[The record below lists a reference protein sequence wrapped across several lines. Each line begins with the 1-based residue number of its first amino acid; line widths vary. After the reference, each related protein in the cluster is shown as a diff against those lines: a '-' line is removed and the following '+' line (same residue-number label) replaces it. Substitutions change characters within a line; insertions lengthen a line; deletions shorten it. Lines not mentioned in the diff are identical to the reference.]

1 VRISRPA
8 RGFLRAVAPALAALQ
23 FLRNIPQT
31 ERAPD
36 RALLE
41 LELLPS
47 LARLPGLR
55 RGLFVGCA
63 AYTQHYGSLFPGVE
77 YWTMDPD
84 PQRQGYGAQ
93 RHIID
98 RLENLSRHDTGGAFD
113 LIVCN
118 GVLGWGLNTRLQAER
133 AFAGCHARMR
143 PGGYLLLGWNDR
155 YPRNR
160 VRPEDVGVLARFEH
174 VPFGRYGARV
184 PVAGWRRHVFDFY
197 RKPAQAGIEMLRSA
211 SSTFSSS
218 SIARSPSETMPTRLR
233 LASTTGMRRICLS
246 PMRPSTS

>member
-1 VRISRPA
+1 M
-8 RGFLRAVAPALAALQ
+8 RAAAPALASLP
-23 FLRNIPQT
+23 FLRTNPRT
-31 ERAPD
+31 GGAPD
-36 RALLE
+36 RSLLE
-41 LELLPS
+41 RELLPL

-55 RGLFVGCA
+55 RALFVGCA
-63 AYTQHYGSLFPGVE
+63 AYTQHYGSLFPEVE

-84 PQRQGYGAQ
+84 PRRQCYGAE

-98 RLENLSRHDTGGAFD
+98 RLENLSRHATGGAFG

-133 AFAGCHARMR
+133 AFASCHERLQA
-143 PGGYLLLGWNDR
+143 GGYLLLGWNDR

-160 VRPEDVGVLARFEH
+160 VRPEEVGALARFEH
-174 VPFGRYGARV
+174 VPFGHYGARV
-184 PVAGWRRHVFDFY
+184 LVVGWRRHVFDFY
-197 RKPAQAGIEMLRSA
+197 RKPDQAGIEMLRSA

-218 SIARSPSETMPTRLR
+218 SIARSPNETMPTRLR

-246 PMRPSTS
+246 PMRPRTS

>member
-1 VRISRPA
+1 M
-8 RGFLRAVAPALAALQ
+8 RAAAPALASLQ
-23 FLRNIPQT
+23 LLRTILHT
-31 ERAPD
+31 GRAPD
-36 RALLE
+36 RVLLE
-41 LELLPS
+41 RELLPS
-47 LARLPGLR
+47 LARLPRLR
-55 RGLFVGCA
+55 RALFVGCA
-63 AYTQHYGSLFPGVE
+63 AYTQHYGRLFPKVE

-84 PQRQGYGAQ
+84 RRRQRYGCE

-133 AFAGCHARMR
+133 AFASCHERLRA
-143 PGGYLLLGWNDR
+143 GGYLLLGWNDR

-160 VRPEDVGVLARFEH
+160 VRPEDVGALARFEH

-184 PVAGWRRHVFDFY
+184 PVTGWRRHVFDFY
-197 RKPAQAGIEMLRSA
+197 RKPDQAGIEMLRSA

-246 PMRPSTS
+246 PMRPRTS

>member
-1 VRISRPA
+1 MSRPA
-8 RGFLRAVAPALAALQ
+8 RDGLRAAAPALASLQ
-23 FLRNIPQT
+23 FLRTIPYT
-31 ERAPD
+31 EHAPD
-36 RALLE
+36 RTLLE
-41 LELLPS
+41 RELLPS

-55 RGLFVGCA
+55 RCLFVGCA
-63 AYTQHYGSLFPGVE
+63 AYTQQYGLLFPGVE

-84 PQRQGYGAQ
+84 PRRQCFGAQ

-98 RLENLSRHDTGGAFD
+98 RLENLSRHDAGGAFD

-118 GVLGWGLNTRLQAER
+118 GVLGWGLNTRRQAER

-143 PGGYLLLGWNDR
+143 AGGHLLLGWNDR

-160 VRPEDVGVLARFEH
+160 VRPEDLGALSRFEH
-174 VPFGRYGARV
+174 VPVGRYGARV

-197 RKPAQAGIEMLRSA
+197 RKPDQAGIEMLRSA

-246 PMRPSTS
+246 PMRSRTS

>member
-1 VRISRPA
+1 MSRPA
-8 RGFLRAVAPALAALQ
+8 RDGLRAVAPALASLQ
-23 FLRNIPQT
+23 FLRTIPYT
-31 ERAPD
+31 EHASD
-36 RALLE
+36 RTLLE
-41 LELLPS
+41 RELLPS

-55 RGLFVGCA
+55 RCLFVGCA
-63 AYTQHYGSLFPGVE
+63 AYTQQYGLLFPGVE

-84 PQRQGYGAQ
+84 PRRQCFGAQ

-118 GVLGWGLNTRLQAER
+118 GVLGWGLNTRRQAEH

-143 PGGYLLLGWNDR
+143 AGGHLLLGWNDR

-160 VRPEDVGVLARFEH
+160 VRPEDLGALSRFEH
-174 VPFGRYGARV
+174 VPVGRYGARV

-197 RKPAQAGIEMLRSA
+197 RKPDQAGNEMLRSA

-246 PMRPSTS
+246 PMRSRTS